1 MKVPEYAPLVHISED
16 DEGYVIKAELPG
28 VKQEDATVT
37 IDNATLII
45 TGDRKFE
52 QNRKRDRPV
61 EHANGRFAHVFLL
74 PPDAWPAEVSAE
86 FRNEILIMHLA
97 KNDEGGPKQVVAEAV
112 ADERIP
118 VRESHSPRWGINE

>member
-1 MKVPEYAPLVHISED
+1 MNVPEYAPLVDISED
-16 DEGYVIKAELPG
+16 DEGYVIKAQLPG

-37 IDNATLII
+37 IDDDTLII

-61 EHANGRFAHVFLL
+61 EHANGR
-74 PPDAWPAEVSAE
+74 PAEVSAE